1 MVVLDARLTGKRC
14 GRAALRP
21 DPQVSLRAETQLESS
36 HEEWPS
42 SRRSVSRSVRFA
54 VARFAVARFAVARF
68 AVALLTF
75 LPVALFAVVFLP
87 VVRFAGTLY
96 LPSDVVPSCP

>member
-1 MVVLDARLTGKRC
+1 MTMKSPGWAGMVVLDARLTGKRC

-54 VARFAVARFAVARF
+54 VARFAVA
-68 AVALLTF
+68 LLTF